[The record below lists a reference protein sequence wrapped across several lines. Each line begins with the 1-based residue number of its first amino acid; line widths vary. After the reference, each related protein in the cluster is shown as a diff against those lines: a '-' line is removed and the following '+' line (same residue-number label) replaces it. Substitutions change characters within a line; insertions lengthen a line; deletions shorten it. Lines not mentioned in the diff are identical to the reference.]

1 MANEFYR
8 RGTSEVYWLAA
19 APAIPAS
26 ITTVEVAAGINLSA
40 QLNAVDGFSFSTT
53 FIDVENLASRVTTTI
68 SGPSKADGGTL
79 TFNEKRAASGATSGT
94 YDNIMDA
101 LDVDAAGYL
110 AFFPYGVANGNDYEL
125 WAVRV
130 GSFSRQ
136 WDLGN
141 TPAKWMSEMAATGVP
156 IQHGTVGA
164 YAVSL
169 AVAPTT
175 AAIDVSDA
183 LAKKIV
189 ATATL
194 SDATTANV
202 SGQCTWTSSDVTKAT
217 VTGSSAGGW
226 VLGVGAGTCTVTA
239 TYVSPTGT
247 TLTATTGTITVTA

>member
-8 RGTSEVYWLAA
+8 RGTSEVYWLAS

-26 ITTVEVAAGINLSA
+26 ITTVEIAAGIDLSD

-53 FIDVENLASRVTTTI
+53 FIDVENLGSRVTTTI

-79 TFNEKRAASGATSGT
+79 TFNEQRAASGATSGT
-94 YDNIMDA
+94 YDDIMDA

-156 IQHGTVGA
+156 IQHGTIGP
-164 YAVSL
+164 YG
-169 AVAPTT
+169 T
-175 AAIDVSDA
+175 ALNVTPSSATVDVSDA
-183 LAKKIV
+183 TAKRLI
-189 ATATL
+189 ANLTM
-194 SDATTANV
+194 SDASTPDV
-202 SGQCTWTSSDVTKAT
+202 SLMCVWTSSDPTKAT
-217 VTGSSAGGW
+217 AHAGGF
-226 VLGVGAGTCTVTA
+226 VNAVAAGSTTVTA
-239 TYVSPTGT
+239 TYTDSNGT
-247 TLTATTGTITVTA
+247 VFTDTCAVTVAA